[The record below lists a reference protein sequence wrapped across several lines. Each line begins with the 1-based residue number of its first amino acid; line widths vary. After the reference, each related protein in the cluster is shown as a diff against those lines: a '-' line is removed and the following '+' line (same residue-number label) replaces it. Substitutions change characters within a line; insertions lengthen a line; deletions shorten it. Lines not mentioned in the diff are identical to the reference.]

1 MAGPKRDA
9 LVKSVESL
17 ITERQA
23 IALKER
29 ELITKINAVLNRI
42 GYQVVGVNAG
52 AAGKRAG
59 RRGHPLGRGRK
70 QGAGRRPRGGAR
82 RRGRPLKEG

>member
-1 MAGPKRDA
+1 MARPKRDA

-17 ITERQA
+17 IPERQA

-52 AAGKRAG
+52 AARKRGG

-70 QGAGRRPRGGAR
+70 GGSRQPPKAR
-82 RRGRPLKEG
+82 AKRRGRRREV